1 MMGQMKDLHITIY
14 NGGDEAVAAVE
25 RIGKA
30 WREQLDQ
37 AADEIERLRA
47 DLSRAGQIAAGGEK
61 RTVRESVS
69 EIDQMRHV
77 SETCRDTEPMPRG
90 NRAEVSLTLTDAERE
105 AIRFA
110 AVLYERGERP
120 ADAATLRG
128 LLERTE
134 RIEKPTESE
143 GLRI

>member
-1 MMGQMKDLHITIY
+1 MGHMKDLHITIY

-105 AIRFA
+105 AI
-110 AVLYERGERP
+110 ERG
-120 ADAATLRG
+120 ADALDG
-128 LLERTE
+128 
-134 RIEKPTESE
+134 IEDLSAGAVGADASAEI
-143 GLRI
+143 GRAHV

>member
-1 MMGQMKDLHITIY
+1 MGHMKDLHITIH

-90 NRAEVSLTLTDAERE
+90 NRAEVSYALTDAERE

-110 AVLYERGERP
+110 ASLYERGERP

-128 LLERTE
+128 LLKRLT
-134 RIEKPTESE
+134 
-143 GLRI
+143 

>member
-1 MMGQMKDLHITIY
+1 MWLIPVAMAEKVELQVTGVAPASAVHLLLRSEEGLKIQDCNDAGQQ
-14 NGGDEAVAAVE
+14 V
-25 RIGKA
+25 
-30 WREQLDQ
+30 DQ

-90 NRAEVSLTLTDAERE
+90 NRAEVSYALTDAERE

-110 AVLYERGERP
+110 ASLYERGERP

-128 LLERTE
+128 LLKRLT
-134 RIEKPTESE
+134 
-143 GLRI
+143 